1 MRTGGSI
8 ARLPLS
14 SSWEV
19 SYMPVLLEELWIWI
33 LVVSVEL
40 KGKKKSM
47 CSLCIGGLA
56 LIINS

>member
-19 SYMPVLLEELWIWI
+19 SYMPSLLEELWIWI

-40 KGKKKSM
+40 KGKKSM
-47 CSLCIGGLA
+47 CILCIGGLT